1 MNKSKKA
8 IIALISVLTALALFL
23 VGMMSFVI
31 AGKGKIF
38 NSTGDNISKI
48 SKTKTVIFNENY
60 NLADFNSLKLDVSVA
75 DITFNQ
81 NDTADMV
88 TVTVY
93 GKKDNK
99 FNGKIKD
106 KTLSL
111 DETYGR
117 VTVDLKSLF
126 NNFGINALKIVVSV
140 PQNFNYPIDISS
152 SVGDIN
158 FQIPFTSKLDV
169 DLDTGNFNAQNLGG
183 KFDISTDTGNIYINN
198 ASPCENSS
206 AETDTGDITIENMSN
221 INVKYE
227 TDMGDAAV
235 YNNDKNSTTT
245 LSLSTDTGDINVN

>member
-8 IIALISVLTALALFL
+8 IIALISILTALALFL

-38 NSTGDNISKI
+38 NSTGNNI
-48 SKTKTVIFNENY
+48 SKTKTVIFNKNY
-60 NLADFNSLKLDVSVA
+60 DLADFNSLKLDVSVA
-75 DITFNQ
+75 DISFKQ
-81 NDTADMV
+81 NDTADTV

-99 FNGKIKD
+99 FKGEIKD
-106 KTLSL
+106 KILLL

-126 NNFGINALKIVVSV
+126 NNFGINALKIVVTV

-169 DLDTGNFNAQNLGG
+169 ELDTGNFNAQNLSG
-183 KFDISTDTGNIYINN
+183 KFDISTDTGDIYINN

-221 INVKYE
+221 INVEYE

>member
-38 NSTGDNISKI
+38 NSADDNISKI

-81 NDTADMV
+81 NDTADTV

-99 FNGKIKD
+99 FNGEIKD

-117 VTVDLKSLF
+117 VTIDLKSLF
-126 NNFGINALKIVVSV
+126 NNSGINALKIVVSV

-183 KFDISTDTGNIYINN
+183 KFDISTDTGDIYINN

-221 INVKYE
+221 INVEYE

>member
-31 AGKGKIF
+31 AGKEKIF
-38 NSTGDNISKI
+38 NSTGNNT
-48 SKTKTVIFNENY
+48 SKTKTVIFNKNY
-60 NLADFNSLKLDVSVA
+60 DLADFNSLKLDVSVA
-75 DITFNQ
+75 DISFEQ
-81 NDTADMV
+81 NDTADTV

-99 FNGKIKD
+99 FKGEIKD
-106 KTLSL
+106 KILLL

-126 NNFGINALKIVVSV
+126 NNFGINALKIVVTV

-152 SVGDIN
+152 SVGNIN
-158 FQIPFTSKLDV
+158 FQIPFASTLDV
-169 DLDTGNFNAQNLGG
+169 ELDTGNFNAQNLSG
-183 KFDISTDTGNIYINN
+183 KFDISTDTGDIYINN
-198 ASPCENSS
+198 ASPIENSS

-221 INVKYE
+221 INVEYE

-235 YNNDKNSTTT
+235 YNNDKNSATT